1 MTDNQTTHTEPRST
15 KRLFSRRQRLRLRS
29 SLAWRQ
35 FRQSWQVFAQ
45 SRLAVVSIVVIL
57 LFGLMAISHPILRA
71 TIWKANIYDPEVG
84 YDAKVIHPSSPSST
98 HLLGTDALG
107 RDVLSML
114 LAGTGSSFAVGV
126 AGALVTALVGVTIGV
141 TSAYYQGTVDAI
153 LMHIADAFILLPA
166 PLFMV
171 IIGMRFRDMG
181 PLPLGAVYG
190 VIAGAGGAAVVM
202 RSQAMKVVAQP
213 FVEAARI
220 KHVVPHMLPLAALY
234 MMLAVTNAVV
244 ADAFISFF
252 GFTRTYLNWGTLVY
266 MSLIYSEQL
275 GTGVEWH
282 TLLPPGAALTLFA
295 SSFYFV
301 SRGLHRIADPRLR
314 SR

>member
-1 MTDNQTTHTEPRST
+1 
-15 KRLFSRRQRLRLRS
+15 
-29 SLAWRQ
+29 
-35 FRQSWQVFAQ
+35 VFAQ
-45 SRLAVVSIVVIL
+45 NRLAVVSIVVIL

-126 AGALVTALVGVTIGV
+126 AGALITALVGVTIGV

-171 IIGMRFRDMG
+171 IVGMRFRDMG

-213 FVEAARI
+213 FVEAAQI
-220 KHVVPHMLPLAALY
+220 AGGGHVHNILKHIVPHMLPLAALY

-252 GFTRTYLNWGTLVY
+252 GFTRTYLNWGTLIY